1 MNVFNATAQEPMPPL
16 LWTVRYG
23 VISAIASQHPAA
35 RSLQIYGEWAE
46 AEIDLLSSV
55 LQERQTVLQFGGEY
69 GAHTLWLARVV
80 GDAGKVYVAEP
91 ARIGFQQL
99 CATAALNSLTN
110 VYTLHQWLGRTSA
123 PTTLSKLAGGAS
135 LKCETDETVRPI
147 AVDDLGLDA
156 LNLLKINVT
165 GSTIPLLE
173 GAVET
178 VRKHRP
184 VIYARLEPEQA
195 LAEVRAIKELGYRCW
210 SHAPHMYNPGN
221 ILGQH
226 DNVFPGRVLQNVIAM
241 PVEGG
246 TTFEQ
251 LMEI

>member
-1 MNVFNATAQEPMPPL
+1 MNVYNSTAHEPAPPL

-35 RSLQIYGEWAE
+35 RSLQLYGEWAE

-55 LQERQTVLQFGGEY
+55 LQDGQTALQFGGEY

-91 ARIGFQQL
+91 ARLGFQQL
-99 CATAALNSLTN
+99 CATAALNGLTN
-110 VYTLHQWLGRTSA
+110 VYTLNQWLGRTGA
-123 PTTLSKLAGGAS
+123 ATTLSRLPGGPS
-135 LKCETDETVRPI
+135 LRCETDESVRPV
-147 AVDDLGLDA
+147 AVDDLGLDQ
-156 LNLLKINVT
+156 LNLLKINVP
-165 GSTIPLLE
+165 GSTIALLE
-173 GAVET
+173 GAIET

-195 LAEVRAIKELGYRCW
+195 LAEVKAIKELGYRCW

-221 ILGQH
+221 ILGQG
-226 DNVFPGRVLQNVIAM
+226 DNIFPGRVLQNVVAM

-246 TTFEQ
+246 TAFDH
-251 LMEI
+251 LMEV

>member
-1 MNVFNATAQEPMPPL
+1 MNVFNSTAQEPVAPL

-23 VISAIASQHPAA
+23 VVSATSSQHPAA
-35 RSLQIYGEWAE
+35 RSLQLYGEWAE

-55 LQERQTVLQFGGEY
+55 LQEKHTVMQFGGEY

-80 GDAGKVYVAEP
+80 GEAGKVYVAEP

-99 CATAALNSLTN
+99 CATAALNGLTN
-110 VYTLHQWLGRTSA
+110 VYTLNQWLGRSGAAA
-123 PTTLSKLAGGAS
+123 PLSTLPGGAS
-135 LKCETDETVRPI
+135 LKCEADETVRPVAI
-147 AVDDLGLDA
+147 DDLGLGGLD
-156 LNLLKINVT
+156 LLKINVP
-165 GSTIPLLE
+165 GSTIALLQ

-184 VIYARLEPEQA
+184 VIYTRLEPEQA

-221 ILGQH
+221 IMGQGE
-226 DNVFPGRVLQNVIAM
+226 NVFPGRVLQNVIAM
-241 PVEGG
+241 PVESGAA
-246 TTFEQ
+246 FDQ
-251 LMEI
+251 LMEV

>member
-1 MNVFNATAQEPMPPL
+1 MNVFNSTAQEPVAPL

-23 VISAIASQHPAA
+23 VVSATGSQHPAA
-35 RSLQIYGEWAE
+35 RSLQLYGEWAE

-55 LQERQTVLQFGGEY
+55 LQEQHTVLQFGGEY

-80 GDAGKVYVAEP
+80 GEAGKVYVAEP

-99 CATAALNSLTN
+99 CATAALNGLTN
-110 VYTLHQWLGRTSA
+110 VYTLNQWLGRTGAATPLS
-123 PTTLSKLAGGAS
+123 TLPGGAS
-135 LKCETDETVRPI
+135 LKCETDETVRPVAI
-147 AVDDLGLDA
+147 DDLGLGGLD
-156 LNLLKINVT
+156 LLKINVP
-165 GSTIPLLE
+165 GSTIALLQ
-173 GAVET
+173 GGVET

-184 VIYARLEPEQA
+184 VIYTRLEPEQA

-221 ILGQH
+221 IMGQGE
-226 DNVFPGRVLQNVIAM
+226 NVFPGRVLQNVIAM
-241 PVEGG
+241 PVESGAA
-246 TTFEQ
+246 FDQ